1 MLCFQRTS
9 NTKSFNDKKKKKNNL
24 GNDILKKCQMNYN
37 TFLKEN
43 KDVTMSGTKRYED
56 KSGQYYL
63 HNSIKFQR
71 NKSNLLNKKSITKP
85 TLTNYQNNNKNLI
98 RVNKKKLYEELVP
111 IPKIKQ
117 KNKIKSEFDKKNLN
131 NAVNN
136 AKYIRR
142 YQYSKNLIQKQIHHY
157 NEIQTKEK
165 IIVDKIRLI
174 QIWWKTIF
182 QIIKLQKNIKGFL
195 YRNKLLKIIEKQRI
209 YFDKMINMIKIIK
222 YIFKKKYFLKFI
234 SFKPGLIYYF
244 TKWKD
249 IAFKN
254 SIIKKIVKYLT
265 RAKQNNEFDYSKED
279 YFKTLISR
287 SCKDLIKENCKIN
300 STNKTKNNNSIINL
314 STQAYTNKNSSMTS
328 LPLKIKKN
336 RLSLG
341 LDTSCSKFF
350 NTCNINNLEIN
361 KTLNIDK
368 NTKDK
373 TNKNMMNISQKLN
386 LNKERKTENNPNK
399 INYRNEIRSTILNS
413 NYKTKNEKKTKN
425 DVNVKKKKRKKKS
438 ISTSINV
445 QNHLVNIKNKN
456 KVKKNRVYENELN
469 LYNYKYQTIDTNAGN
484 NFININKELQDYSET
499 NLDESQFNELLD
511 NSTVKDNI
519 NINQCFSESKKNKLE
534 EKLITVEINNE
545 YEDKNIT
552 LKKHFQKWQRLYII
566 QKLFGFFKIRK
577 GMNIIYMLNKKRMFR
592 LFLGRLG
599 MVIDII
605 AKEDLQYFVND
616 INKKNIIKYLKMIG
630 NKYALYKYFNKYK
643 YKISIKLIIEKLKEF
658 SRNKRKTKKEENKTK
673 SEANNYYYL
682 DDQFISSIPINN
694 DFIQNKFNLNSR
706 LANNCFIINNLNY
719 NNNTNNIDIKLSCES
734 KNKNEKKIETKRI
747 ELPKKNT
754 KQNKPYIGLYKKHN
768 SQNINDNY
776 MNQNRN
782 LNINMISQSQ
792 LYIRDMDKNLDEKNN
807 TNFKESNTEPLINE
821 INTNK
826 SFVLSKHSNLLN
838 WDFITKKNQLI
849 MVINIIERHR
859 KLKSSKLFN
868 EIFKIWKSNIN
879 LNKSYNK
886 IKDENVFL
894 NPYKPKL
901 LKKNKNE
908 INIDLNKSNVY
919 ERKVSLNISIAKKNK
934 NININENNNIA
945 KEYKNKNINTS
956 RISSLNSKLFHGG
969 NKYYTYSL
977 PDFSDT
983 KKENN
988 KISSIYKKK
997 AILGPSNFPK
1007 KHYIVNS
1014 VLFDDDNFI
1023 YNKQNIMNI
1032 GYMSP
1037 ENYYGFK
1044 KLDKIEE
1051 MEISFSSS
1059 KKKNYTISN
1068 DKIQRR
1074 KYDKIKYIKPFII
1087 DDIKEKKFPNKLKNN
1102 NMIIEA
1108 AEENNEN
1115 DIGNKNLLL
1124 NLKSYFN
1131 EKNEE
1136 KFNTF
1141 KQGLREYD
1149 SDLNVKMGIK
1159 KYKSQRNIL

>member
-1 MLCFQRTS
+1 
-9 NTKSFNDKKKKKNNL
+9 
-24 GNDILKKCQMNYN
+24 
-37 TFLKEN
+37 
-43 KDVTMSGTKRYED
+43 
-56 KSGQYYL
+56 
-63 HNSIKFQR
+63 
-71 NKSNLLNKKSITKP
+71 
-85 TLTNYQNNNKNLI
+85 
-98 RVNKKKLYEELVP
+98 
-111 IPKIKQ
+111 
-117 KNKIKSEFDKKNLN
+117 
-131 NAVNN
+131 
-136 AKYIRR
+136 
-142 YQYSKNLIQKQIHHY
+142 
-157 NEIQTKEK
+157 
-165 IIVDKIRLI
+165 
-174 QIWWKTIF
+174 
-182 QIIKLQKNIKGFL
+182 
-195 YRNKLLKIIEKQRI
+195 
-209 YFDKMINMIKIIK
+209 
-222 YIFKKKYFLKFI
+222 
-234 SFKPGLIYYF
+234 
-244 TKWKD
+244 
-249 IAFKN
+249 
-254 SIIKKIVKYLT
+254 
-265 RAKQNNEFDYSKED
+265 
-279 YFKTLISR
+279 
-287 SCKDLIKENCKIN
+287 
-300 STNKTKNNNSIINL
+300 
-314 STQAYTNKNSSMTS
+314 
-328 LPLKIKKN
+328 
-336 RLSLG
+336 
-341 LDTSCSKFF
+341 
-350 NTCNINNLEIN
+350 
-361 KTLNIDK
+361 
-368 NTKDK
+368 
-373 TNKNMMNISQKLN
+373 
-386 LNKERKTENNPNK
+386 
-399 INYRNEIRSTILNS
+399 
-413 NYKTKNEKKTKN
+413 
-425 DVNVKKKKRKKKS
+425 
-438 ISTSINV
+438 
-445 QNHLVNIKNKN
+445 
-456 KVKKNRVYENELN
+456 
-469 LYNYKYQTIDTNAGN
+469 
-484 NFININKELQDYSET
+484 
-499 NLDESQFNELLD
+499 
-511 NSTVKDNI
+511 
-519 NINQCFSESKKNKLE
+519 
-534 EKLITVEINNE
+534 
-545 YEDKNIT
+545 
-552 LKKHFQKWQRLYII
+552 
-566 QKLFGFFKIRK
+566 
-577 GMNIIYMLNKKRMFR
+577 
-592 LFLGRLG
+592 
-599 MVIDII
+599 
-605 AKEDLQYFVND
+605 
-616 INKKNIIKYLKMIG
+616 
-630 NKYALYKYFNKYK
+630 
-643 YKISIKLIIEKLKEF
+643 
-658 SRNKRKTKKEENKTK
+658 
-673 SEANNYYYL
+673 
-682 DDQFISSIPINN
+682 
-694 DFIQNKFNLNSR
+694 
-706 LANNCFIINNLNY
+706 
-719 NNNTNNIDIKLSCES
+719 
-734 KNKNEKKIETKRI
+734 
-747 ELPKKNT
+747 
-754 KQNKPYIGLYKKHN
+754 
-768 SQNINDNY
+768 

-1007 KHYIVNS
+1007 KHYIANS